1 MILNLEFH
9 WLLSLSTAA
18 APKITLA
25 EAGAELP
32 CCRSVVFV
40 SFADCPAVLCYPL
53 TLQQRA
59 CLLVGCCS
67 VRELVFWAPE
77 TYLSLQL
84 HFFKVLILISFHLDV
99 VLGNHIFVALKS
111 CAFHVYF

>member
-1 MILNLEFH
+1 MLNLEFH
-9 WLLSLSTAA
+9 WLLSLGTAA
-18 APKITLA
+18 APKIITLA

-67 VRELVFWAPE
+67 VWELVFWAPE

-84 HFFKVLILISFHLDV
+84 LFLRF
-99 VLGNHIFVALKS
+99 
-111 CAFHVYF
+111 